1 MSTKF
6 KITYVHQI
14 LKDYLKG
21 VHTIESFTEE
31 LNNNLSN
38 TGSTVNEE
46 YHSVS
51 REQYDVIRK
60 ENISLRSQNS
70 SYKRK
75 AEEDFYRLKYEKLI
89 KEFHAVKDSRD
100 KIRGVLAAN
109 VEEVSVK
116 AKIAKLVLKLS
127 ATTKEIEDLT

>member
-31 LNNNLSN
+31 LNNNLSD

-46 YHSVS
+46 YYSVS

-75 AEEDFYRLKYEKLI
+75 AEEDFYRLKYEALI
-89 KEFHAVKDSRD
+89 TEFHAMKKSRD
-100 KIRGVLAAN
+100 SIRGVLAAN

-116 AKIAKLVLKLS
+116 AKIAKLVLKLN